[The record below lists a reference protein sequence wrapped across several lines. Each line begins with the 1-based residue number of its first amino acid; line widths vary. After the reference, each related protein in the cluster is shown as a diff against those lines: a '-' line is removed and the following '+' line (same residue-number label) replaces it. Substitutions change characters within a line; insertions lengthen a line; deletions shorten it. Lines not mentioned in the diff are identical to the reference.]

1 MSTQEILRRFHNV
14 ASDPEGQ
21 LKSISLPG
29 RK

>member
-21 LKSISLPG
+21 LKKYLAAG
-29 RK
+29 EK